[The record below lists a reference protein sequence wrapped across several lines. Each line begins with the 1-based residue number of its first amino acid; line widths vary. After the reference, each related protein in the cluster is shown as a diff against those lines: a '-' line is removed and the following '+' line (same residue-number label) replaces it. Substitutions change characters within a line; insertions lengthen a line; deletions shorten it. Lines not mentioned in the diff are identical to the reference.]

1 MATLAINDELF
12 ERVSKIARARRLPVE
27 RQAEEMLAEAIERR
41 SRAENLRR
49 MFDEIASLTPQGVKQ
64 TDSVSLLREDRD
76 R

>member
-1 MATLAINDELF
+1 MATLAISDELF

-27 RQAEEMLAEAIERR
+27 RQAEEMLSEAIERR

-49 MFDEIASLTPQGVKQ
+49 MFDEIASLTPEGVRQ
-64 TDSVSLLREDRD
+64 TDSVILLREDRD